1 MQYTALINAS
11 GLCVNALASSSGAML
26 VPQPGEVTI
35 EITQAQFDSMPVGK
49 QWTGAEFVGP
59 VLTVTSRQG
68 KHALADAGLYHPA
81 LAAIAAL
88 PEPARTKAQIDWE
101 AATWQRNDPTLAA
114 MAAALGLTEAQL
126 DALFAQ
132 AATL

>member
-1 MQYTALINAS
+1 MRRWALIQGEICANVVEQNERPQIS
-11 GLCVNALASSSGAML
+11 GDWVECTGLA
-26 VPQPGEVTI
+26 
-35 EITQAQFDSMPVGK
+35 
-49 QWTGAEFVGP
+49 VGP
-59 VLTVTSRQG
+59 GSRLVGGEWLPAQPQSLQTISSRQG
-68 KHALADAGLYHPA
+68 KHALAEAGLYHPA

-114 MAAALGLTEAQL
+114 MAAALGLTSVQL
-126 DALFAQ
+126 DELFAQ